1 MFLVITP
8 AFAACPTPDSVQ
20 RVHVEKAFDGDT
32 VRLSTGL
39 SVRLIG
45 VNTPEMNYQQSKPET
60 GALAA
65 TQFVRSLLSDISYIQ
80 PGIQS
85 RDRYG
90 RTLAHLFLRDGR
102 SLEEALL
109 KRGLGYYLAIPPNI
123 QLRDCLRAAE
133 HEARASGIGVW
144 RDGRWPQNTTDLK
157 PGTTGFV
164 ILRGQITKVSRSN
177 KAWYLELDKRI
188 ALKLDADVLMLFD
201 EPHKSLIRP
210 KSRLE
215 VRGWLI
221 DRSHSSSVK
230 KKGYKP
236 LFINVSHPDHLQFL
250 TD

>member
-8 AFAACPTPDSVQ
+8 AFAACPIPDTVQ
-20 RVHVEKAFDGDT
+20 KVRVEKAFDGDT
-32 VRLSTGL
+32 VRLSSGQ

-45 VNTPEMNYQQSKPET
+45 VNTPEMNYKRGKPEV

-65 TQFVRSLLSDISYIQ
+65 RQFVQSLLSDISSIQ
-80 PGIQS
+80 LGTQP

-90 RTLAHLFLRDGR
+90 RTLGHLFLRDGR
-102 SLEEALL
+102 SLEELLL
-109 KRGLGYYLAIPPNI
+109 KQGQGYYLAIPPNVLL
-123 QLRDCLRAAE
+123 QDCLRAAE
-133 HEARASGIGVW
+133 REAREQSLGVW
-144 RDGRWPQNTTDLK
+144 RNGRWPQDATDLN

-177 KAWYLELDKRI
+177 KAWYLELDNRI
-188 ALKLDADVLMLFD
+188 ALKLDADVLVLFD
-201 EPHKSLIRP
+201 DAHKALIRL

-221 DRSHSSSVK
+221 DRSRYSSVK
-230 KKGYKP
+230 KNRYKP